1 MNRREHT
8 WPATDAWGA
17 STRDIA
23 HVQQAR
29 DHSKWTATYMGPETG
44 VAVYVPNV
52 GELGYFV
59 LLKEPGASVKAPF
72 FLGSCVVPTQ

>member
-1 MNRREHT
+1 
-8 WPATDAWGA
+8 
-17 STRDIA
+17 
-23 HVQQAR
+23 
-29 DHSKWTATYMGPETG
+29 MGPETG
-44 VAVYVPNV
+44 GVVYVPNV